1 MPTIKNAPI
10 RGTYK
15 NQGNQGSTSNNPL
28 LNAASWLADKRFA
41 KSNRKSTR
49 DLVTTLLSHGARA
62 WRMSQPRGHVSI
74 KSMNPAGYSAV
85 RIKV

>member
-1 MPTIKNAPI
+1 MPTIKNAPFRSTHI
-10 RGTYK
+10 
-15 NQGNQGSTSNNPL
+15 NQGSTPNNPL
-28 LNAASWLADKRFA
+28 LNAASWLAEKRFS
-41 KSNRKSTR
+41 KSKSTK

-74 KSMNPAGYSAV
+74 KSINPAGYSAV

>member
-1 MPTIKNAPI
+1 MPTIKNAPF
-10 RGTYK
+10 RGTHL
-15 NQGNQGSTSNNPL
+15 NRGSTPNNPL
-28 LNAASWLADKRFA
+28 LNAASWLAEKRFS
-41 KSNRKSTR
+41 KSNSTK

-74 KSMNPAGYSAV
+74 KSINPSGYSAV